1 MPSLNL
7 IDRERRVELSAW
19 LSETGYHWAGQED
32 EDKFLARLYDLRQ
45 MPSTDGRA
53 AYPTAAEDIHQHQVR
68 NRDWDDDWVFGDPR
82 FNLWHCSDEEFLKFL
97 LNTLRPRTQP
107 DPAVTALMAAQ
118 YNTVLAPTGWE
129 FIDDHHV
136 GESVYYAY
144 RRRTGVHDP
153 GRVELTAPDVVDR
166 FVLDQQLGRLRRDI
180 ETDPAA
186 AIAHCKE
193 LIESQLKLVL
203 QQFGEQYS
211 DRDDVPA
218 LYGQVSRRLGIHS
231 NAVPGDSR
239 ASEAVK
245 QVLRNLSSVVKN
257 ISEARNAMGTGHG
270 RAEASPA
277 ERRHARLFFNAT
289 VTVTEFIAETWAA
302 REDEWDT
309 VDPF

>member
-1 MPSLNL
+1 MTRQ
-7 IDRERRVELSAW
+7 REEPQIPVM
-19 LSETGYHWAGQED
+19 TGIWG
-32 EDKFLARLYDLRQ
+32 
-45 MPSTDGRA
+45 S
-53 AYPTAAEDIHQHQVR
+53 
-68 NRDWDDDWVFGDPR
+68 
-82 FNLWHCSDEEFLKFL
+82 
-97 LNTLRPRTQP
+97 
-107 DPAVTALMAAQ
+107 
-118 YNTVLAPTGWE
+118 
-129 FIDDHHV
+129 
-136 GESVYYAY
+136 
-144 RRRTGVHDP
+144 
-153 GRVELTAPDVVDR
+153 

-186 AIAHCKE
+186 AIAHCSE
-193 LIESQLKLVL
+193 LIESQLKLIL
-203 QQFGEQYS
+203 QRFGEQYS

-245 QVLRNLSSVVKN
+245 QVLRNLSSIVKN

-309 VDPF
+309 HDPF